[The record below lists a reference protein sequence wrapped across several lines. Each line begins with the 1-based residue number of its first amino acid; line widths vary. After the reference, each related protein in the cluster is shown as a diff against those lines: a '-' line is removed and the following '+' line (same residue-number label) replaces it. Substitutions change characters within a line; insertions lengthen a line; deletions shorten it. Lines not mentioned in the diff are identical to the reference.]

1 MEGKSESNR
10 NNQRYIYSPFL
21 QAFDWCRVFISVRAR
36 VVLPAEG
43 ANVTVVEG
51 SHVTLPCTAE
61 GNPTPHVVW
70 IAPNGTV
77 LQNRT
82 TDTNLMLPNVSRHSS
97 GTYQCNA
104 TNKLGSH
111 SVIVNLVV
119 WCKYF
124 CFCALVHLQIPRNHQ
139 EIDIL
144 PYKSWKIMMVT
155 WALSLPFPPTSYKS
169 MKQIIPKVQKVTS
182 NKLIA
187 CGSQAYGCSIAW
199 YRHELSAT
207 HLLRIWFP
215 HMM

>member
-1 MEGKSESNR
+1 MLS
-10 NNQRYIYSPFL
+10 
-21 QAFDWCRVFISVRAR
+21 
-36 VVLPAEG
+36 AEG

-51 SHVTLPCTAE
+51 SHVTVPCTAE
-61 GNPTPHVVW
+61 GYPTPHVTW

-82 TDTNLMLPNVSRHSS
+82 SGINLTLPNVSRHSS